1 MKNDKKRRSITIDRE
16 WRKKI
21 WKFLDTKNNK
31 KDIDK
36 KEVKGS
42 TSSRFGRN
50 FKNFYVWWIKRID
63 RERYQRRYQ
72 YSLEEILEIFIL
84 KHSSNPKWQT
94 TRTKRNE
101 TKEFRFSSLIPR
113 ISKSCISATNYFD
126 GLGDNRPFLAV
137 KNADSK

>member
-72 YSLEEILEIFIL
+72 YSLEEILKIFTL
-84 KHSSNPKWQT
+84 KHSSNPKVTNNSYKTKQNERVSFLFPNPTYIEIMYISHELFRW
-94 TRTKRNE
+94 TRW
-101 TKEFRFSSLIPR
+101 
-113 ISKSCISATNYFD
+113 
-126 GLGDNRPFLAV
+126 
-137 KNADSK
+137 